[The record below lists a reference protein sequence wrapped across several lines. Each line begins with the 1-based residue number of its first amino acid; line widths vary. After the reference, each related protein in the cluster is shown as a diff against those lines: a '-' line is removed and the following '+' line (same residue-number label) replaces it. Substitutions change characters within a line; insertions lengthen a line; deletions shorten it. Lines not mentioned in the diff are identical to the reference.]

1 MTGLPF
7 GSGSDIGYRSDN
19 NEDSFCAVPELG
31 LWLIADGMGGH
42 EAGEVASAIVSETIV
57 SEVRK
62 GAGLVDAVQQAHRSV
77 IDASEEGH
85 GARGMGSTVVVLQ
98 VRDDEFEVAWVGDSR
113 AYLWNG
119 ELRQISRD
127 HSYVQKLLDS
137 GAITEEEAQYH
148 PNRNIITQSLGA
160 DLSDVVVD
168 NITGR
173 FCRGEKVLL
182 CSDGLSDELQDSE
195 IAFILKEG
203 GDDQT
208 LVNKLIQSAL
218 THGGKDNVSVL
229 LVSAS
234 EDAPNELQGATG
246 LARDVAVISH
256 EDSTENSTVNSTSR
270 SAGNNNSK
278 LWIGVS
284 SVIVSLIVIIL
295 ILIIFLF

>member
-1 MTGLPF
+1 MDV
-7 GSGSDIGYRSDN
+7 SGSDIGYHSDN

-85 GARGMGSTVVVLQ
+85 GAQGMGSTVVVLQ
-98 VRDDEFEVAWVGDSR
+98 VRGEEFEVAWVGDSR
-113 AYLWNG
+113 AYLWSG

-137 GAITEEEAQYH
+137 GAITEEEALYH
-148 PNRNIITQSLGA
+148 PNRNIITQSLGS

-168 NITGR
+168 NIAGR
-173 FCRGEKVLL
+173 FCRGQKILL
-182 CSDGLSDELQDSE
+182 CSDGLNDELQDSE

-208 LVNKLIQSAL
+208 LVNKLIQAAL

-234 EDAPNELQGATG
+234 EDAPNELPGATG